1 MAMKKFILCAATL
14 LLATLALTAATT
26 PKDVVLKWTEATDL
40 TMVGKLFSDTEN
52 PYWRVDTTVYKGFTK
67 RENQQVRQS
76 SGIAV
81 VFATNSSVIQVKARY
96 AQAGRG
102 GNTNVFSAMGF
113 DLYIKKDGKWLWAG
127 STASNTK
134 EKPARL
140 VANMND
146 EMKECLLYL
155 PLYSEVES
163 VQIGVEKDAAIKK
176 IKNPFKYRIAVFG
189 SSFTHGSSTSRA
201 GMAWP
206 AQLSRKTGFQFI
218 SLGCSGNCKLQ
229 PYFANALVHA
239 ENIDAYVFD
248 AFSNPSAKVIEQ
260 RLFPFIEKFQKHAPG
275 KPLIFLKTIY
285 REKCNFD
292 EAAQAGA
299 QRTNDAAE
307 RMMQEACR
315 KYDNVY
321 WITSTNATA
330 PSHETTVDGIHP
342 DNYGYTLWMESV
354 CDPILEILAKYKI
367 K

>member
-1 MAMKKFILCAATL
+1 MKPFRFFAVFLA
-14 LLATLALTAATT
+14 LLAQLSASAQT
-26 PKDVVLKWTEATDL
+26 PSIYYTEAKDL
-40 TMVGKLFSDTEN
+40 TLVGKLFPDTPN
-52 PYWRVDTTVYKGFTK
+52 PYHRMDTVKYKGL
-67 RENQQVRQS
+67 EHGDYINSIQS
-76 SGIAV
+76 SGLAVAFRTDSKIIRIQTEYGFRRSGMISPNIA
-81 VFATNSSVIQVKARY
+81 IHGY
-96 AQAGRG
+96 
-102 GNTNVFSAMGF
+102 